1 MATRPFTGFSFAR
14 VAAAT
19 VTPFAPSRDAT
30 SVQTVFHVSTPEEVR
45 VVVAKV
51 RNLLA
56 DETVEMEAVAVVL
69 DRGEA
74 IARLHADSDLADDLR
89 DLLDRNVALKACSN
103 AAQHPTVSEGDL
115 LEGVEVVS
123 SGVGELTRL
132 QDADYAYI
140 RL

>member
-1 MATRPFTGFSFAR
+1 MK
-14 VAAAT
+14 
-19 VTPFAPSRDAT
+19 
-30 SVQTVFHVSTPEEVR
+30 TVFHVSTPDDVR

-56 DETVEMEAVAVVL
+56 DETIEMASVAVVL

-74 IARLHADSDLADDLR
+74 IARLHNGSDLADDLR
-89 DLLDRNVALKACSN
+89 DLLDRNVALKACRN
-103 AAQHPTVSEGDL
+103 AAQHPAVSESDL
-115 LEGVEVVS
+115 LAGVEVVS

-132 QDADYAYI
+132 QGAGYAYI

>member
-1 MATRPFTGFSFAR
+1 MR
-14 VAAAT
+14 
-19 VTPFAPSRDAT
+19 
-30 SVQTVFHVSTPEEVR
+30 TVFHVSTPADVR

-51 RNLLA
+51 TNLLA
-56 DETVEMEAVAVVL
+56 DETVEMESIAVVL
-69 DRGEA
+69 DNGEA

-89 DLLDRNVALKACSN
+89 DLLDGGVELKACSN
-103 AAQHPTVSEGDL
+103 AAQHPDVSEADL

-132 QDADYAYI
+132 QDAGYAYI

>member
-1 MATRPFTGFSFAR
+1 M
-14 VAAAT
+14 
-19 VTPFAPSRDAT
+19 
-30 SVQTVFHVSTPEEVR
+30 QTVFHVSTPEDVR

-56 DETVEMEAVAVVL
+56 DESVEMESVAAVF

-74 IARLHADSDLADDLR
+74 IASLHADSDLAGDLR
-89 DLLDRNVALKACSN
+89 DLLGEGAGLKVCRN
-103 AAQHPTVSEGDL
+103 AARHPAVSETDL

-132 QDADYAYI
+132 QDEGYAYV

>member
-1 MATRPFTGFSFAR
+1 MNTKLPASKKSDTTAI
-14 VAAAT
+14 
-19 VTPFAPSRDAT
+19 PFASPRDAP
-30 SVQTVFHVSTPEEVR
+30 SVQTVFHVSTPEDVR

-51 RNLLA
+51 RNLLG
-56 DETVEMEAVAVVL
+56 DETVEMESVAVVF

-89 DLLDRNVALKACSN
+89 DLLAEGVAFEVCRN
-103 AAQHPTVSEGDL
+103 AAQHPAVSESDL

-132 QDADYAYI
+132 QSAGYAYI

>member
-1 MATRPFTGFSFAR
+1 MK
-14 VAAAT
+14 
-19 VTPFAPSRDAT
+19 
-30 SVQTVFHVSTPEEVR
+30 TVFHVSTPEDVQ

-51 RNLLA
+51 RNLLG
-56 DETVEMEAVAVVL
+56 DETVEMESVAVVL

-74 IARLHADSDLADDLR
+74 IARLHADSDLAEELR
-89 DLLDRNVALKACSN
+89 GLLDDGVGLKACSN
-103 AAQHPTVSEGDL
+103 AAQHPTVSHEEL
-115 LEGVEVVS
+115 LPGVEVVS

>member
-1 MATRPFTGFSFAR
+1 MR
-14 VAAAT
+14 
-19 VTPFAPSRDAT
+19 
-30 SVQTVFHVSTPEEVR
+30 TVFHVSTPEDVQ

-56 DETVEMEAVAVVL
+56 DETVEMESVAVVF

-74 IARLHADSDLADDLR
+74 IAELHADSDLAEDLR
-89 DLLDRNVALKACSN
+89 DLLDAGVGLKACGN
-103 AAQHPTVSEGDL
+103 AAKHPVVSRENL
-115 LEGVEVVS
+115 LAGVEVVS

-132 QDADYAYI
+132 QDAGYAYI